1 MRKITERTPMKERYS
16 LEVPIACLSL
26 SPNMAIV
33 LYQPDDYD
41 AGKCEFVVADLDVFC
56 ELISPRR
63 VTTHIDSSGKP
74 YFYRY
79 NRKCYLDEF
88 IRIPESKSAEVMNLL
103 D

>member
-1 MRKITERTPMKERYS
+1 MRKITERTSMKERYS

-26 SPNMAIV
+26 SPFRAIV
-33 LYQPDDYD
+33 LYQPDEYD
-41 AGKCEFVVADLDVFC
+41 SGKCEFVVADLDVFC
-56 ELISPRR
+56 EPIRPRK
-63 VTTHIDSSGKP
+63 VKIHIDCDGKP

-88 IRIPESKSAEVMNLL
+88 IRIPESKMAEVINLL

>member
-1 MRKITERTPMKERYS
+1 MRKITERTPMKERYG
-16 LEVPIACLSL
+16 LKVPFGYLSL
-26 SPNMAIV
+26 SPFTAIV
-33 LYQPDDYD
+33 LYQPDEYD

-56 ELISPRR
+56 EPMSPRR
-63 VTTHIDSSGKP
+63 VITHIDCDGKP

-88 IRIPESKSAEVMNLL
+88 IRIPESKRAEVINFL

>member
-26 SPNMAIV
+26 SSFTAIV
-33 LYQPDDYD
+33 LYQPDEYD
-41 AGKCEFVVADLDVFC
+41 AGKCEFVVADLDDLF

-63 VTTHIDSSGKP
+63 VKTHIDCDGKP
-74 YFYRY
+74 FFYRH

-88 IRIPESKSAEVMNLL
+88 IRIPDSKRAGVINLL

>member
-16 LEVPIACLSL
+16 LKVPIALLSL
-26 SPNMAIV
+26 SPFTAVV
-33 LYQPDDYD
+33 LYQPDEYD
-41 AGKCEFVVADLDVFC
+41 TGKCEFVVADLDVFC
-56 ELISPRR
+56 ELIRPRR
-63 VTTHIDSSGKP
+63 VKTRIDYDGKP

-88 IRIPESKSAEVMNLL
+88 IRIPESKQAEVIDLL

>member
-1 MRKITERTPMKERYS
+1 MRKNTERSSMIERYS

-26 SPNMAIV
+26 SPFTAIV
-33 LYQPDDYD
+33 LYQPDDFD
-41 AGKCEFVVADLDVFC
+41 KGKCEFIVADLDDFC
-56 ELISPRR
+56 ELLNPRR
-63 VTTHIDSSGKP
+63 VTTHIDSNGNP

-88 IRIPESKSAEVMNLL
+88 IRIPQSKRAEVINLL

>member
-1 MRKITERTPMKERYS
+1 MRKNTEIAPMRERYS

-26 SPNMAIV
+26 SPFTAIV
-33 LYQPDDYD
+33 LYQPDEYD

-56 ELISPRR
+56 EPISPRR
-63 VTTHIDSSGKP
+63 VKTHIDCGGKP

-88 IRIPESKSAEVMNLL
+88 IRIPESKRAEVIDLL

>member
-1 MRKITERTPMKERYS
+1 MRKITERTSMKERYS
-16 LEVPIACLSL
+16 LKVPIACLSL
-26 SPNMAIV
+26 SPFTAIV
-33 LYQPDDYD
+33 LYQPDEYD

-56 ELISPRR
+56 EPLSPKR
-63 VTTHIDSSGKP
+63 VKTHIDCDGKP

-88 IRIPESKSAEVMNLL
+88 IRIPESKQAEVINLL

>member
-1 MRKITERTPMKERYS
+1 MRKITEITPMKERYS
-16 LEVPIACLSL
+16 LEVPFACLSL
-26 SPNMAIV
+26 SSIRAIG
-33 LYQPDDYD
+33 LYQPDEYD
-41 AGKCEFVVADLDVFC
+41 AGKCEFVVADLDIFC

-63 VTTHIDSSGKP
+63 VKTHIDCDGKP

-88 IRIPESKSAEVMNLL
+88 IRIPESKRAEVINLL

>member
-1 MRKITERTPMKERYS
+1 MRKNTKRLPMIERYS

-26 SPNMAIV
+26 SPSTAIV
-33 LYQPDDYD
+33 LYQPDDFD
-41 AGKCEFVVADLDVFC
+41 KGKCEFIVADLGVYC

-63 VTTHIDSSGKP
+63 VTTHIDSNGNP

-88 IRIPESKSAEVMNLL
+88 IRIPQSKSAKVINLP

>member
-1 MRKITERTPMKERYS
+1 MRKITERTPIIERYD
-16 LEVPIACLSL
+16 LEVPIAFLSL
-26 SPNMAIV
+26 SPFTAIV
-33 LYQPDDYD
+33 LYQPDDFD
-41 AGKCEFVVADLDVFC
+41 KGKCEFIVADLDVFC

-63 VTTHIDSSGKP
+63 VTTHLDSNGNP

-88 IRIPESKSAEVMNLL
+88 IRIPESKRAEVINLL

>member
-26 SPNMAIV
+26 SAFTAIV
-33 LYQPDDYD
+33 LYQPVDYD
-41 AGKCEFVVADLDVFC
+41 VGKCEFVVADLDDC
-56 ELISPRR
+56 CKLISPRR
-63 VTTHIDSSGKP
+63 VTTHIDSNGKP

-79 NRKCYLDEF
+79 NRKWYLDEF
-88 IRIPESKSAEVMNLL
+88 IRIPESKKVEVINLL

>member
-16 LEVPIACLSL
+16 LEVPIGCLSL
-26 SPNMAIV
+26 SPFTAIV
-33 LYQPDDYD
+33 LYQPDEYD

-56 ELISPRR
+56 EPISPRR
-63 VTTHIDSSGKP
+63 VKTHIDSNGNP

-88 IRIPESKSAEVMNLL
+88 IRIPQSKMAEVINLF

>member
-16 LEVPIACLSL
+16 LEVPFACLSL
-26 SPNMAIV
+26 SPFTAIV
-33 LYQPDDYD
+33 LYHPDEYD

-56 ELISPRR
+56 APISPRR
-63 VTTHIDSSGKP
+63 VKTHIDCDGKP

-79 NRKCYLDEF
+79 NRKCCLDEF
-88 IRIPESKSAEVMNLL
+88 IRIPESKRAGVINLL

>member
-1 MRKITERTPMKERYS
+1 MRKNTERTSMIERYS
-16 LEVPIACLSL
+16 LEVPIAFLSL
-26 SPNMAIV
+26 SPFMAIV
-33 LYQPDDYD
+33 LYQPDDFD
-41 AGKCEFVVADLDVFC
+41 KGKCEFIVADLDVFC

-63 VTTHIDSSGKP
+63 VTTHIDSNGNP

-88 IRIPESKSAEVMNLL
+88 IRIPESKKAEVINLL